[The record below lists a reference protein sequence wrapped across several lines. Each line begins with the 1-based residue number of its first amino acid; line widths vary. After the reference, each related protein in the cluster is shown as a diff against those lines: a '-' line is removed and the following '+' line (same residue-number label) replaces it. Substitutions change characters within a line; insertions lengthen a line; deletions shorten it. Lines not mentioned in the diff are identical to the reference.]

1 VKAFKILSAN
11 SLITSAEEVMYWQRT
26 VCVYVRVQNISNR
39 YEQILMKP
47 FGGLGV
53 AQGPND

>member
-1 VKAFKILSAN
+1 
-11 SLITSAEEVMYWQRT
+11 MYWQRT